1 MTSIA
6 SPAETATHD
15 APHWASA
22 LYILLG
28 ASVWGIAWYPY
39 RLLNGWGLGSLLASS
54 MTGAAAAIVAAVA
67 LRRHFHTFR
76 WSWLIP
82 ALGLAAGVTNAGFV
96 WGTVHGTIMRVL
108 LLFYLTPLWTAL
120 LARLWLHERLGAR
133 GAALLVVALFG
144 AGLMLGAGNAGVPWP
159 GTSAE
164 WAGLV
169 AGVTFAWNNVLAR
182 LASQRLPAM
191 RAELRTVVVFAG
203 CAVVGLPAAIWLEGG
218 QGAPAALAAPG
229 VWLLVGG
236 MAAVLVTGNAMVQR
250 GLQRL
255 SANRAAL
262 LMLFEIVV
270 AAVSSA
276 WLTAERLSAQEMAG
290 GACIILAGA
299 LSALARR
306 G

>member
-6 SPAETATHD
+6 SPAQAATHD
-15 APHWASA
+15 APQWTSA
-22 LYILLG
+22 LHILIG
-28 ASVWGIAWYPY
+28 ASVWGISWYPY
-39 RLLNGWGLGSLLASS
+39 RLLAGWGLGSLLASA

-82 ALGLAAGVTNAGFV
+82 ALGLVAGVTNAGFV
-96 WGTVHGTIMRVL
+96 WGAVHGTVMRVL

-133 GAALLVVALFG
+133 GAAQLVVALSG
-144 AGLMLGAGNAGVPWP
+144 AGLMLGAGNAGMPWP
-159 GTSAE
+159 GTAAE

-169 AGVTFAWNNVLAR
+169 SGLTFACNNVLAR
-182 LASQRLPAM
+182 LVGQRQPTM

-203 CAVVGLPAAIWLEGG
+203 SALVGLPAAVWLEGV
-218 QGAPAALAAPG
+218 QAVPDALATSD

-236 MAAVLVTGNAMVQR
+236 MAAVLVAGNTMVQR

-255 SANRAAL
+255 PANRAAL

-270 AAVSSA
+270 AAASSA

-290 GACIILAGA
+290 GACIILAGV
-299 LSALARR
+299 LSGLSRR
-306 G
+306 K

>member
-15 APHWASA
+15 APQWASA

-28 ASVWGIAWYPY
+28 ASIWGIAWYPY
-39 RLLNGWGLGSLLASS
+39 RLLNGWGLGSMLASS
-54 MTGAAAAIVAAVA
+54 VTGAAAALLAAVA

-82 ALGLAAGVTNAGFV
+82 ALALAAGVTNAGFV
-96 WGTVHGTIMRVL
+96 WGTVHGAVMRVL

-133 GAALLVVALFG
+133 GAILLVLALSG

-159 GTSAE
+159 GTPAE
-164 WAGLV
+164 WSGLIAGL
-169 AGVTFAWNNVLAR
+169 AFACNNVLSR
-182 LASQRLPAM
+182 LAGQRLPTM

-203 CAVVGLPAAIWLEGG
+203 CAVVGLPAAVLFD
-218 QGAPAALAAPG
+218 GAQAVPDVPAAAD
-229 VWLLVGG
+229 VWLLISG
-236 MAAVLVTGNAMVQR
+236 MATVLVAGNTMVQR

-255 SANRAAL
+255 PANRAAL

-290 GACIILAGA
+290 GACIILAGV
-299 LSALARR
+299 LSGLSRR
-306 G
+306 R